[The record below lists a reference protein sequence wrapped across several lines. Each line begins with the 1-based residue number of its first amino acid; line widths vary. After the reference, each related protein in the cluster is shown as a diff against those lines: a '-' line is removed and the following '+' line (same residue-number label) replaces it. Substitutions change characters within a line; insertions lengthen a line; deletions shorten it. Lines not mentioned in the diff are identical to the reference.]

1 MMYWAKAAQVL
12 DKMMSTTI
20 TAPSTSNVTDAPFK
34 KLDTKQKG
42 YIDAADLKAAA
53 GDDSVAESKS
63 AEVFKQLDSDGN
75 GKVTK
80 SELSAA
86 VEKVGSQLDAQMD
99 QSRVQNATGGAK
111 AGERAGGHGGGGGA
125 PPAKSG
131 SGSDTETATK
141 YVAAAD
147 TNGDGTV
154 SADEEAAYKKLL
166 ASAET
171 KSQAQVQEYKNIS
184 GDSSAGNSG
193 SVDVSA

>member
-1 MMYWAKAAQVL
+1 
-12 DKMMSTTI
+12 MSATI
-20 TAPSTSNVTDAPFK
+20 TATNSASVTDALFK

-42 YIDAADLKAAA
+42 YIDEADLKAAA
-53 GDDSVAESKS
+53 GDESAAASRS

-86 VEKVGSQLDAQMD
+86 VEKVGSQLDAQVD
-99 QSRVQNATGGAK
+99 QSRVKNATGGAN
-111 AGERAGGHGGGGGA
+111 AGDGAGGHGGGGGA
-125 PPAKSG
+125 PPARSG
-131 SGSDTETATK
+131 GSDSATATK

-171 KSQAQVQEYKNIS
+171 KAQAQVQEYKNIS
-184 GDSSAGNSG
+184 GDSSASNSG
-193 SVDVSA
+193 RVDVSA

>member
-1 MMYWAKAAQVL
+1 
-12 DKMMSTTI
+12 MSSTI
-20 TAPSTSNVTDAPFK
+20 TATNTSSVTDALFA

-42 YIDAADLKAAA
+42 YVDAADLKSAAGTDSAAA
-53 GDDSVAESKS
+53 SKS
-63 AEVFKQLDSDGN
+63 AEVFKQLDSNSD

-99 QSRVQNATGGAK
+99 QSRVKKAAAGAEAHGGA
-111 AGERAGGHGGGGGA
+111 GGA

-131 SGSDTETATK
+131 GSDSATTTK

-154 SADEEAAYKKLL
+154 SSDEEAAYKKVL

-171 KSQAQVQEYKNIS
+171 KAQSQVQAYQDNS
-184 GDSSAGNSG
+184 GTPAPATSG

>member
-1 MMYWAKAAQVL
+1 MMYWAKAGESR
-12 DKMMSTTI
+12 DTIMSATI
-20 TAPSTSNVTDAPFK
+20 TATNTASVTDTLFK

-42 YIDAADLKAAA
+42 YIDEADLKAAA
-53 GDDSVAESKS
+53 GDDSAAASKS
-63 AEVFKQLDSDGN
+63 AEVFKQLDTDGN

-99 QSRVQNATGGAK
+99 QSRVANATGGAK
-111 AGERAGGHGGGGGA
+111 AGEGAGRHGGGGGA

-131 SGSDTETATK
+131 SSDTATATK

-154 SADEEAAYKKLL
+154 SSDEEAAYKKLL

-171 KSQAQVQEYKNIS
+171 QAQAQVQEYKNIS
-184 GDSSAGNSG
+184 GESIKSNSR
-193 SVDVSA
+193 SVEVTA

>member
-1 MMYWAKAAQVL
+1 MA
-12 DKMMSTTI
+12 STI
-20 TAPSTSNVTDAPFK
+20 TATNSASVTDALFA

-42 YIDAADLKAAA
+42 YVDAADLKSAAGTDSAAA
-53 GDDSVAESKS
+53 SKS
-63 AEVFKQLDSDGN
+63 AEVFKQLDSNSD
-75 GKVTK
+75 GKVSK

-99 QSRVQNATGGAK
+99 QSRVKKAAAGAE
-111 AGERAGGHGGGGGA
+111 AHGGA
-125 PPAKSG
+125 PAAKSG
-131 SGSDTETATK
+131 GSDPASTTK

-154 SADEEAAYKKLL
+154 SSDEEAAYKKVL

-171 KSQAQVQEYKNIS
+171 KAQSQVQAYQDNS
-184 GDSSAGNSG
+184 GTPAPATSG